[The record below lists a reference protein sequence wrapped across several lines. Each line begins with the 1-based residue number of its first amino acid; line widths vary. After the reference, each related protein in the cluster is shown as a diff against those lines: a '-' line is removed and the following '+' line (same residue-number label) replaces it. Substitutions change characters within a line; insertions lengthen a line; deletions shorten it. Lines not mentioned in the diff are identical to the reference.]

1 MKFKFRVVESLNEG
15 YEDIVKY
22 LATGGKT
29 KLKKRKRGY
38 FSFNPCAGNPAYNAD
53 WFNHVMGTDGGKFG
67 AVNGSTQGTLTPGVG
82 NTSGGEA
89 PSGGD
94 TAGSAAGA
102 GGDAGGAGV
111 AGGSAGASA

>member
-1 MKFKFRVVESLNEG
+1 MKFKFRVVENLNEG

-38 FSFNPCAGNPAYNAD
+38 FSFNPCAGNPQYNAD
-53 WFNHVMGTDGGKFG
+53 WFNHVMGSDGGKFG
-67 AVNGSTQGTLTPGVG
+67 AVNGSTQGTLTPGAG

-89 PSGGD
+89 SSGGD

-102 GGDAGGAGV
+102 GGDAGSGA
-111 AGGSAGASA
+111 AGGAGASA